1 MYYKVIK
8 QMQRLMELTVMG
20 FKSEEEKPLELLVPD
35 FDNMPSWTKVEIADH
50 ADAYGITLDT
60 KKRKADMIADFREK
74 YQNNG

>member
-8 QMQRLMELTVMG
+8 QMQRLMELAVMG

-35 FDNMPSWTKVEIADH
+35 FDNMTSWTKTEIRDH
-50 ADAYGITLDT
+50 ADAYGITLDI
-60 KKRKADMIADFREK
+60 KKRKADMIVDFREK

>member
-8 QMQRLMELTVMG
+8 QMQRLMELAVMG

-35 FDNMPSWTKVEIADH
+35 FDNMTSWTKVEIADH
-50 ADAYGITLDT
+50 ASVYDIHLDI
-60 KKRKADMIADFREK
+60 KKRKADMIVDFREK